1 VRAPTSGSAIF
12 NGSEGVTTAMEPLR
26 AAARL

>member
-1 VRAPTSGSAIF
+1 VAGSAIF
-12 NGSEGVTTAMEPLR
+12 NDSEGVTTAMERLR